1 MQLYARK
8 GWGSAIVEAQLDFYG
23 LPYLRTDVG
32 NFFFSETARAEVR
45 PFNPLVQVPTLVL
58 ADGEVLT
65 ESAAITLW
73 LADQATSDALVPGP
87 DAPERAKFLRWLI
100 FLVANIYP
108 AFTFSDEPSRFV
120 DIEAARQPFRDKVDR
135 RIEDLWAMVE
145 AEAGTPWFL
154 GERMSALDIYVG
166 VMTTWR
172 PRRSWFAREAPR
184 LAAIA
189 SAIEAEPRLAAT
201 FARNQ
206 GGDSE

>member
-1 MQLYARK
+1 MHLYARK
-8 GWGSAIVEAQLDFYG
+8 GWGSTIVEAQLDFYG
-23 LPYLRTDVG
+23 LPYMRTEVG
-32 NFFFSETARAEVR
+32 NFFFSEAARAEVR
-45 PFNPLVQVPTLVL
+45 PFNPLMQVPTLVL

-73 LADQATSDALVPGP
+73 LADRAGSDALVPGP
-87 DAPERAKFLRWLI
+87 DAPERGRFLRWLI

-120 DIEAARQPFRDKVDR
+120 DVKEAQQPFRDRVDR
-135 RIEDLWAMVE
+135 RIEELWAMVE

-172 PRRSWFAREAPR
+172 PRRPWFGKEAPR

-189 SAIEAEPRLAAT
+189 AAIEAEPALAAC
-201 FARNQ
+201 FERNR